1 MMVATPMVGDV
12 AKPTR
17 ATASMASEEPTRG
30 MKQNR
35 ATMKDNA
42 KE

>member
-1 MMVATPMVGDV
+1 MVAMPVVGEV
-12 AKPTR
+12 AKPTS

-35 ATMKDNA
+35 ATMNDNA
-42 KE
+42 SE